1 VAGKHADVFALW
13 GESLA
18 QVAETIERVRAAAK
32 QHGREHAIRFSLSL
46 RPIIASTEDAAWARA
61 ESILERATEV
71 VKSNPN
77 FTRRPSEPKN
87 VGAQRLLAE
96 AAKGT
101 VVDKRL
107 WTGITAL
114 TKAAGN
120 STSLVGT
127 PAQVT
132 EALIEYYRLGISTF
146 LIRGFDPL
154 EDALGYGRD
163 LLPLVHAAVAREDSK
178 TSVKP
183 LETVQA

>member
-1 VAGKHADVFALW
+1 
-13 GESLA
+13 
-18 QVAETIERVRAAAK
+18 
-32 QHGREHAIRFSLSL
+32 
-46 RPIIASTEDAAWARA
+46 
-61 ESILERATEV
+61 V

-77 FTRRPSEPKN
+77 FTRRPTEPKN

-127 PAQVT
+127 PEQVT

-163 LLPLVHAAVAREDSK
+163 LLPLVHAAVAQADSK
-178 TSVKP
+178 TSRNE
-183 LETVQA
+183 LEAVQA